1 MKQSILKKLDKE
13 LSESQKELQVDIP
26 KAIGI
31 AREHGDL
38 KENAE
43 YKAAKERQTFLQARI
58 SLLQKRI
65 SDVTSLDLERI
76 PKDRSGLGS
85 TIFLNNLDTG
95 EEKKYHLVFP
105 EDVDPDTGK
114 ISTAAPIGKALMG
127 KQAGDEV
134 IISLP
139 DQRLEYEVTRILTVH
154 DNIETG
160 EYVFNL
166 LKCPCC
172 GKQIGKTQIYIM
184 LRHFITPGARAAR

>member
-65 SDVTSLDLERI
+65 SDVTSLDLGRI

-85 TIFLNNLDTG
+85 TIFLNNLDSG

-105 EDVDPDTGK
+105 EDVNPDVGK
-114 ISTAAPIGKALMG
+114 ISAGSPIGRALMG
-127 KQAGDEV
+127 KQEGNEI

-139 DQRLEYEVTRILTVH
+139 DQRLEYEVIRILTVH
-154 DNIETG
+154 DKIEIG
-160 EYVFNL
+160 EE
-166 LKCPCC
+166 
-172 GKQIGKTQIYIM
+172 
-184 LRHFITPGARAAR
+184 